1 MRKISVLAL
10 ALIITTAILTQWKAT
25 SKPIGAPV
33 QAIAVAPRLYVDPP
47 MIDDPTNGIGTNFT
61 IYISIANVENLYGW
75 QVNMTYNPEVL
86 FTSEAFVTEGPFL
99 AETFGSTVFISRVYN
114 ATGYLLFS
122 CSDFPPYP
130 EVGAYGD
137 GILASVTFYV
147 IAEERGT
154 PLQFVDGTYLRTVV
168 GGIVTP
174 IDNLTT
180 EDGFFDNRT
189 TNMSPVAAFFV
200 ATPEPEVG
208 DVVAFAAYG
217 SYDSDGWLD
226 SYHWDYGD
234 NQSQIFIRGINLT
247 TWAYHVY
254 THTGIY
260 VVTLTVTDNDGLTD
274 SYQEMV
280 KVGGQP
286 MILISPKQGVV
297 GTTVALTGFG
307 AVPNDTVHVFWS
319 EYVWTDYGS
328 YQNYTLIATAA
339 TDQAGN
345 FSTFFQVPE
354 STLGEHTIRVM
365 SPTSVSGYGEEVF
378 FVLPNI
384 TLEPA
389 SGPIGTRITVTGTG
403 FPRTSYYT
411 SPSAYLF
418 FDNQDFTI
426 VMSDQK
432 GNMHATINAPIA
444 APGRHIV
451 RALIMYYYS
460 PNPPGYLMPEAT
472 FTIIDTTPLDLTA
485 DVGSIYFKGETA
497 EFIVQTVFKGIMTN
511 ATSVKCRLR
520 IPDGATELLQAE
532 PIATGL
538 YKMKYLLN
546 GKGSMIGTY
555 TIVIEANYTTDTI
568 AAYGTTIKTFLVK
581 STWEKHAPKI
591 ATLSI
596 ASISL
601 ISAMIALWQKEK
613 KRHF

>member
-10 ALIITTAILTQWKAT
+10 ALIITTAILTQSKAT
-25 SKPIGAPV
+25 PKPLGAPV
-33 QAIAVAPRLYVDPP
+33 QAITVAPRLYVDPP
-47 MIDDPTNGIGTNFT
+47 VVDDPANGIGTNFT
-61 IYISIANVENLYGW
+61 ININIANVENLYGW

-86 FTSEAFVTEGPFL
+86 FTSETFVTEGPFL
-99 AETFGSTVFISRVYN
+99 ADTFGSTVFVSRVSN
-114 ATGYLLFS
+114 ATGSLLFS
-122 CSDFPPYP
+122 CSDYPPYP

-137 GILASVTFYV
+137 GTLASVTFYV

-154 PLQFVDGTYLRTVV
+154 PLQFVNGTYLRTVV

-174 IDNLTT
+174 IENLTT

-189 TNMSPVAAFFV
+189 SNMSPVAAFYV

-208 DVVAFAAYG
+208 DLVAFAAYQ

-226 SYHWDYGD
+226 SYRWDYGD
-234 NQSQIFIRGINLT
+234 NQSQIFVRGVNLT

-254 THTGIY
+254 AHAGIY
-260 VVTLTVTDNDGLTD
+260 VVMLTVTDNDGFTD
-274 SYQEMV
+274 SSQEVV

-286 MILISPKQGVV
+286 MIFISPKQGVV

-307 AVPNDTVHVFWS
+307 AIPNDTVNILWS

-328 YQNYTLIATAA
+328 YQNYTLIATAP
-339 TDQAGN
+339 TDQVGN
-345 FSTFFQVPE
+345 FSTSFQVPE
-354 STLGEHTIRVM
+354 STLGEHTVRVM
-365 SPTSVSGYGEEVF
+365 SSTSVRGYGEETF
-378 FVLPNI
+378 FVIPNI
-384 TLEPA
+384 TLEPT

-418 FDNQDFTI
+418 FDNQDFTL

-432 GNMHATINAPIA
+432 GTMHATINAPIA
-444 APGRHIV
+444 APGPHTV

-497 EFIVQTVFKGIMTN
+497 EVTIQTAFKGAMTN
-511 ATSVKCRLR
+511 ATTIKATFQK
-520 IPDGATELLQAE
+520 PDGTTQTLPLE

-538 YKMKYLLN
+538 YKIKYLLN
-546 GKGSMIGTY
+546 GRGSTTGTY

-568 AAYGTTIKTFLVK
+568 ASIGTTIKTFLVK
-581 STWEKHAPKI
+581 STWEKEVPRVA
-591 ATLSI
+591 AFSL
-596 ASISL
+596 ASIGL
-601 ISAMIALWQKEK
+601 ISAMLIIWKKEEK
-613 KRHF
+613 NYL